1 VRRAVR
7 VLAARGDEPGAA
19 RGLAL
24 LRALGVASPLE
35 RSTAPPHIDLACA
48 VAMRGLDAPA
58 EALRKAVATLAALAG
73 GSSGAAGRSEP
84 AAFEGTEESPAGDDA
99 ARPGPKSEPATARAA
114 WLAAAVELVGA
125 PELLALEAPRLR
137 GALEAMLAEAR
148 DGRLGRRGSRAV
160 RSLDTRLLDRLDLA
174 AWRNALRALAWA
186 RATDALGGDLG
197 AVLAAIAAGAGAPD
211 DVEELAPWLGEAP
224 EALPLLRA
232 LEQAWLAP
240 RR

>member
-24 LRALGVASPLE
+24 LHALGVASPLE
-35 RSTAPPHIDLACA
+35 RNTAPTHIDLACA
-48 VAMRGLDAPA
+48 VAMPDLDAPG
-58 EALRKAVATLAALAG
+58 EALRKAVATLAPLAG

-84 AAFEGTEESPAGDDA
+84 AAVDATEESPAGDDA
-99 ARPGPKSEPATARAA
+99 ARRGPESEPATARAA
-114 WLAAAVELVGA
+114 WLAAALDLVGA
-125 PELLALEAPRLR
+125 PDLLALEPPRLR

-160 RSLDTRLLDRLDLA
+160 RRMDTRLLERLDLA
-174 AWRNALRALAWA
+174 VWRNALRAHAWA
-186 RATDALGGDLG
+186 RATDALGGDLR

-211 DVEELAPWLGEAP
+211 GVEELAPWLGEAP
-224 EALPLLRA
+224 EALSLLRA
-232 LEQAWLAP
+232 LEQAWLVP
-240 RR
+240 RS